1 MASWSWVQR
10 WGACSTMR
18 VSFLGGPSTWTCATS
33 RAWRRWK
40 KSEYYVLSGG
50 GAPLVLR
57 FAAAAA
63 AASEC
68 PGPSGAF
75 WYYLQVGSPVFIQQ
89 AVPTNQPTNQHG
101 CVVVCRLLQG
111 LRPNCK
117 SGAATMELNAFIDV
131 CGPSHGCMCVCVCVC
146 VCVSHHMGVYVCGPS
161 HWCMCVW
168 AITWMYVCVGIT
180 WVYGCVWA
188 ITWVYVCVGH
198 HLGVCV
204 CVCVGGGGHH
214 VGVCVWAIT
223 WVYVCHMGVCGGG
236 WGCVGG
242 TQPIL
247 QLFSLPYPTDPA
259 AQGTDRLSPRP
270 GVLAHLT
277 L

>member
-1 MASWSWVQR
+1 M
-10 WGACSTMR
+10 
-18 VSFLGGPSTWTCATS
+18 
-33 RAWRRWK
+33 
-40 KSEYYVLSGG
+40 LSGG

-131 CGPSHGCMCVCVCVC
+131 CGPSHGCMCVCVRVC

-188 ITWVYVCVGH
+188 ITWVYVC
-198 HLGVCV
+198 
-204 CVCVGGGGHH
+204 
-214 VGVCVWAIT
+214 
-223 WVYVCHMGVCGGG
+223 HMGVCGGG
-236 WGCVGG
+236 GGVWGVLSPSSSCF
-242 TQPIL
+242 L
-247 QLFSLPYPTDPA
+247 YPTPQTLRRKAQTDSRLDQAYLLISHCEDCEPSKKDCCQPLMEACKKLWERVRSLMEAAPDMRVVCTSRREPPA
-259 AQGTDRLSPRP
+259 DCRCSTNPLQAPM
-270 GVLAHLT
+270 
-277 L
+277 